1 MKPLWYSIFMVSES
15 ITGWQNTQT
24 LKVKMSELN
33 NLVQETLKPKTE
45 KENEQEIIDQAKA
58 EFFAKGGEVK
68 KTNPASSGRKR
79 TSKRKTANN
88 KGKKNA
94 PTVGGRKPVLN
105 CWKMLNIKVGAK
117 LVWIDGGKTCDKTS
131 AVVLDDFSMKL
142 EVCYGKKKKTVD
154 GLMRGEIFARSMKK
168 LPCPK
173 KPQGWDK
180 WGIMKDGKPVSIHS
194 IYDSTTREQ
203 LLKRRGY

>member
-1 MKPLWYSIFMVSES
+1 
-15 ITGWQNTQT
+15 
-24 LKVKMSELN
+24 MSELN

-45 KENEQEIIDQAKA
+45 KENEQEIIDKAKE
-58 EFFAKGGEVK
+58 EFFAKGGKVK

-79 TSKRKTANN
+79 TSQRKTANN

-105 CWKMLNIKVGAK
+105 CWKMLNIKVGTK
-117 LVWIDGGKTCDKTS
+117 LVWIELGSRICDKTS

-142 EVCYGKKKKTVD
+142 EVTYRKKKKTVD

-194 IYDSTTREQ
+194 IYDATTREQ